1 MKHFETEFKWDA
13 NTPRAF
19 ARMRGAW
26 RRVPGLK
33 HTAPKKL
40 HICDV
45 YLDTPAGDLARELIA
60 LRVRCTDGK
69 WEATYKTR
77 TAMVNEKAVRREE
90 TLPLPGVQKRADALA
105 VLANKKMWQG
115 VPLQGLKALFEIRNR
130 RQTVNLFYDGATAE
144 MAFDAFEIR
153 VAGRRVLMKEI
164 ELEHKQGRVERTE
177 QLAQE
182 LTRESGLT
190 YAKIS
195 KVKTAGELLKLW
207 GDK

>member
-19 ARMRGAW
+19 AQMRAAW

-33 HTAPKKL
+33 PAAPEKL

-77 TAMVNEKAVRREE
+77 TAMLNGKAVRREE
-90 TLPLPGVQKRADALA
+90 TLPLPGVQNQADALA
-105 VLANKKMWQG
+105 FLAAKKTWQG
-115 VPLQGLKALFEIRNR
+115 VPLQDLKALFEIRNR

-164 ELEHKQGRVERTE
+164 ELELKKGKASALETLAR
-177 QLAQE
+177 QLTQQ
-182 LTRESGLT
+182 SGLS
-190 YAKIS
+190 YMRVS
-195 KVKTAGELLKLW
+195 KVKTACGLLKLW
-207 GDK
+207 GEK